1 MYLKVKLK
9 IILNKPNFI
18 VKINCVYLI
27 KQKLN
32 YELGKTKTYPQTKI

>member
-18 VKINCVYLI
+18 VKINYVYLI
-27 KQKLN
+27 KQKL
-32 YELGKTKTYPQTKI
+32 KI